1 MIDAM
6 GKALQEKMTGYQE
19 EMLRHFKALLRIN
32 SVRGERRSGAPFGP
46 GNREALD
53 YVLGLSRRFGLET
66 VNLDYFAGY
75 SEYGRGQEYVCAVA
89 HLDVVP
95 PGDGWSHP
103 PFGAQEQDGVI
114 YARGAG
120 DDKPGVIAGL
130 YALRCMK
137 ELGYRPRRRIRVIYG
152 CAEET
157 GMEDMEH
164 YFKTQPLPAFGFT
177 PDSDGYDIVNAEKGR
192 MELVLEGQI
201 PAGNPMAGAAGG
213 VAPNMVPDSAE
224 AVFDTGRLT
233 GEERERLEEA
243 LAAPGLKWTQDGE
256 CLTVAFEGVSAHA
269 AMPEEG
275 RNAISLYARFACRVL
290 GERADP
296 LTRFIDEYIG
306 FDWSVPRL
314 GIACRDEHMGSLTM
328 NLGLLK
334 TDGRRIWAVG
344 DIRYPT
350 VTDSRAIQEGLRQK
364 ADEEGLGF
372 QVLSAVDGHCCTSE
386 RDFAIL
392 REVCLDKGKPEPR
405 CTAIAGGTY
414 AKKFQGRLVAFGGCG
429 GAVHAPDE
437 FVAIPDF
444 FEHADIV
451 CYALYRL
458 GGGTDGGTASPALQH
473 HGPERC
479 G

>member
-164 YFKTQPLPAFGFT
+164 YFETQPLPAFGFT

-201 PAGNPMAGAAGG
+201 PAGSPMAGAAGG
-213 VAPNMVPDSAE
+213 GWPPIWCPTLPRRCSI
-224 AVFDTGRLT
+224 
-233 GEERERLEEA
+233 
-243 LAAPGLKWTQDGE
+243 QD
-256 CLTVAFEGVSAHA
+256 A
-269 AMPEEG
+269 
-275 RNAISLYARFACRVL
+275 
-290 GERADP
+290 
-296 LTRFIDEYIG
+296 
-306 FDWSVPRL
+306 
-314 GIACRDEHMGSLTM
+314 
-328 NLGLLK
+328 
-334 TDGRRIWAVG
+334 
-344 DIRYPT
+344 
-350 VTDSRAIQEGLRQK
+350 
-364 ADEEGLGF
+364 
-372 QVLSAVDGHCCTSE
+372 
-386 RDFAIL
+386 
-392 REVCLDKGKPEPR
+392 
-405 CTAIAGGTY
+405 
-414 AKKFQGRLVAFGGCG
+414 
-429 GAVHAPDE
+429 
-437 FVAIPDF
+437 
-444 FEHADIV
+444 
-451 CYALYRL
+451 
-458 GGGTDGGTASPALQH
+458 
-473 HGPERC
+473 
-479 G
+479 

>member
-19 EMLRHFKALLRIN
+19 EMLFHFKELLKID
-32 SVRGERRSGAPFGP
+32 SVRGERRPGAPFGP
-46 GNREALD
+46 GNRKALD
-53 YVLGLSRRFGLET
+53 YVLDLSRRFGLET
-66 VNLDYFAGY
+66 VNLDYFIGY
-75 SEYGRGQEYVCAVA
+75 SEYGQGRDYICSAA

-103 PFGAQEQDGVI
+103 PFGAQERDGVI

-137 ELGYRPRRRIRVIYG
+137 ELGYQPRRRIRVIYG

-157 GMEDMEH
+157 GMEDMDH
-164 YFKTQPLPAFGFT
+164 YLETQPLPVFGFT

-192 MELVLEGQI
+192 MEVALEG
-201 PAGNPMAGAAGG
+201 PLPGG
-213 VAPNMVPDSAE
+213 GPVVSVTGGLASNMVPAAAA
-224 AVFDTGRLT
+224 AVFDTGRMT
-233 GEERERLEEA
+233 AQERRRLEDA
-243 LAAPGLKWTQDGE
+243 LAAPSLSWTAEGE
-256 CLTVAFEGVSAHA
+256 NLTVNFEGISAHA
-269 AMPEEG
+269 AMPETG
-275 RNAISLYARFACRVL
+275 RNAISMYARFACRVL

-296 LTRFIDEYIG
+296 LTRFIDGHIG
-306 FDWSVPRL
+306 FDWTVPGL

-328 NLGLLK
+328 NLGLVE
-334 TDGRRIWAVG
+334 TDGGRIRVVG

-350 VTDSRAIQEGLRQK
+350 VTNAQAIEERMK
-364 ADEEGLGF
+364 EKTDAEGLGF
-372 QVLSAVDGHCCTSE
+372 QVLSAVDGHCCASE
-386 RDFAIL
+386 EEFAIL
-392 REVCLDKGKPEPR
+392 RDVCLDKGKPEPVCR
-405 CTAIAGGTY
+405 AIAGGTY

-437 FVAIPDF
+437 FVAVSDF
-444 FEHADIV
+444 FDHAHMV

-458 GGGTDGGTASPALQH
+458 GGGKEVGTA
-473 HGPERC
+473 
-479 G
+479 